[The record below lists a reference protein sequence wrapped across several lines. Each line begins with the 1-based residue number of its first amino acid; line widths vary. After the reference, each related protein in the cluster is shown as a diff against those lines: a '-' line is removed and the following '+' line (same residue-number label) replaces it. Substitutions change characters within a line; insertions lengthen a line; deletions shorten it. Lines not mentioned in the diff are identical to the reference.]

1 MKKSETLI
9 AALITAGTLFLTKIM
24 LDDMILRTKKD
35 EEIIDE
41 KLMEIL
47 DNNKYKIKKIYDRTK
62 KPVPVI
68 DRKLKIRGTSYNIA
82 VNDIS
87 SPKEEIKRSLIQ
99 YHPYIITNDIWSGNK
114 VAMFFIESC
123 AKYESKTLVMLLE
136 PHLIKRYRE
145 RYLESVQPEKVTFE
159 DLVST
164 FLKRNRIYFNLE
176 YFPIFDKKD
185 PKKLI
190 DIRTISRMKDGV
202 VFGRVEPTGIVR
214 FITFINNS
222 QVRKSDQG
230 KYVENGYYDK
240 MVKLFQDP
248 ELRREDI
255 IKYF

>member
-1 MKKSETLI
+1 MIVLRMSC
-9 AALITAGTLFLTKIM
+9 A
-24 LDDMILRTKKD
+24 DMIKEHKKD

-47 DNNKYKIKKIYDRTK
+47 NNNKYKIKKIYDRTK
-62 KPVPVI
+62 KPVPII
-68 DRKLKIRGTSYNIA
+68 DRKLKIRGTNYNIA

-87 SPKEEIKRSLIQ
+87 SPKEEIKKSLIQ
-99 YHPYIITNDIWSGNK
+99 YHPFIITNDIWSGNK

-123 AKYESKTLVMLLE
+123 ARYESKTLVMLLE

-185 PKKLI
+185 PSRLI

>member
-1 MKKSETLI
+1 MIVLGMSC
-9 AALITAGTLFLTKIM
+9 A
-24 LDDMILRTKKD
+24 DMIKEHKKD

-47 DNNKYKIKKIYDRTK
+47 NNNKYKIKKIYDRTK
-62 KPVPVI
+62 KPVPII
-68 DRKLKIRGTSYNIA
+68 DRKLKIRGTNYNIA

-87 SPKEEIKRSLIQ
+87 SPKEEIKKSLIQ
-99 YHPYIITNDIWSGNK
+99 YHPFIITNDIWSGNK

-123 AKYESKTLVMLLE
+123 ARYESKTLVMLLE

-176 YFPIFDKKD
+176 YFPVFDKKD